1 MPLLKGPGNYS
12 GSAKFLKSVI
22 DNVSLVEYVF
32 SAVKITLI
40 FGQAGQIGPDR
51 LAKSFSY

>member
-32 SAVKITLI
+32 SAVKINLI
-40 FGQAGQIGPDR
+40 FVRGVTKTF
-51 LAKSFSY
+51 KS